1 MAFEGPLAGFYGGAG
16 AEQDLATG
24 ALNQQLVRQQ
34 IADYQALAANRQL
47 EGQQKMMEI
56 ERARQLQAV
65 TQMALGGGAPTP
77 AAGAPAPAATMNA
90 LATPGA
96 APAAPGAPAASIPG
110 LLQPGNIDLLSRPV
124 VRNKDGSI
132 STVRSM
138 SIGVD
143 GKEILIPT
151 VSDDGR
157 VMSDKE
163 AIDTYKKTGKNLGV
177 FDTPESATQYAKQ
190 LHNQQAQLY
199 GAPAAAPAAGGGGA
213 MDLGA
218 MATTIG
224 QNVIKLNNAADL
236 FDRMGFPDQAK
247 QYRDQANAGFKEL
260 GTFTKDQATAQR
272 EKLESAVKESKL
284 LNDVAVTVDPKKPE
298 TIENAKALLRNFYRD
313 DPSASQLIDSPQ
325 FPSIIRQVATQSKE
339 AVEKLKVQA
348 QTQEAQA
355 RAALD
360 ATKRVKEQYDVAEAK
375 RVEDEVQRLNLARKA
390 GDPTVTTEQIRAK
403 SRKLGELEAQAAAAD
418 EGITVGGK
426 GSAQERARGEQIIGA
441 TKELARS
448 MNVISELPVS
458 TSGGVFGSRKPSTG
472 FFDAPLNSIAGALTP
487 AAARQYSIASSNVG
501 QALAIIESGGY
512 KPGQTQINNYQEKL
526 RWNPSDTI
534 ATKLFTLADLKAQAR
549 ERTDVVMANPAIPK
563 EQKELVKQVF
573 EKLDKL
579 VPFEP
584 EDIAKA
590 ENRKLS
596 IKDYIKE
603 KGTGKGS
610 TDKSANVP
618 ALPTGFTLDK

>member
-56 ERARQLQAV
+56 ERAKQLQAV
-65 TQMALGGGAPTP
+65 TQMALGGGAPAP
-77 AAGAPAPAATMNA
+77 AAGAPAPVATMNA

-96 APAAPGAPAASIPG
+96 APAAPGAPA
-110 LLQPGNIDLLSRPV
+110 
-124 VRNKDGSI
+124 
-132 STVRSM
+132 
-138 SIGVD
+138 
-143 GKEILIPT
+143 PT
-151 VSDDGR
+151 G
-157 VMSDKE
+157 
-163 AIDTYKKTGKNLGV
+163 
-177 FDTPESATQYAKQ
+177 
-190 LHNQQAQLY
+190 
-199 GAPAAAPAAGGGGA
+199 GAPAAMGGSAPAPAAMGGGGGA
-213 MDLGA
+213 PAINIGT
-218 MATTIG
+218 MAAKIG
-224 QNVIKLNNAADL
+224 QNVARFNEAADL

-260 GTFTKDQATAQR
+260 GAFTKDQATVQR
-272 EKLESAVKESKL
+272 ENLESAVKEQQIL
-284 LNDVAVTVDPKKPE
+284 ERAAITIDPKKPE
-298 TIENAKALLRNFYRD
+298 TIENAKTMLRNYYKGD
-313 DPSASQLIDSPQ
+313 ENALQLIDSPQ

-487 AAARQYSIASSNVG
+487 ASARQYSIASSNVG

>member
-56 ERARQLQAV
+56 ERAKQLQAV
-65 TQMALGGGAPTP
+65 TQMALGGGAPAP
-77 AAGAPAPAATMNA
+77 AAGAPAPVATMNA

-96 APAAPGAPAASIPG
+96 APAAPGAPA
-110 LLQPGNIDLLSRPV
+110 
-124 VRNKDGSI
+124 
-132 STVRSM
+132 
-138 SIGVD
+138 
-143 GKEILIPT
+143 PT
-151 VSDDGR
+151 G
-157 VMSDKE
+157 
-163 AIDTYKKTGKNLGV
+163 
-177 FDTPESATQYAKQ
+177 
-190 LHNQQAQLY
+190 
-199 GAPAAAPAAGGGGA
+199 GAPAAMGGSAPAPAAMGGGGGA
-213 MDLGA
+213 PAINIGA

-224 QNVIKLNNAADL
+224 QNVSKLNNAADL

-418 EGITVGGK
+418 ESITVGGK

>member
-1 MAFEGPLAGFYGGAG
+1 MAFEGPLAGFYGGAS
-16 AEQDLATG
+16 AEQNLATG

-34 IADYQALAANRQL
+34 IADYQALAANRQI
-47 EGQQKMMEI
+47 EGQQKMMELQ
-56 ERARQLQAV
+56 RAKQLQAV
-65 TQMALGGGAPTP
+65 TQMALGGGVSAQSPT
-77 AAGAPAPAATMNA
+77 GAPAPAATMNA

-96 APAAPGAPAASIPG
+96 APAAPGAPAPAG
-110 LLQPGNIDLLSRPV
+110 
-124 VRNKDGSI
+124 
-132 STVRSM
+132 
-138 SIGVD
+138 
-143 GKEILIPT
+143 
-151 VSDDGR
+151 
-157 VMSDKE
+157 
-163 AIDTYKKTGKNLGV
+163 
-177 FDTPESATQYAKQ
+177 
-190 LHNQQAQLY
+190 
-199 GAPAAAPAAGGGGA
+199 GAPAPAGGAPAPAAMGGGGGAPMGGGGA
-213 MDLGA
+213 MGGRGARDLGA

-224 QNVIKLNNAADL
+224 QNVSKLNNAADL

-418 EGITVGGK
+418 EGITPGIK

-441 TKELARS
+441 TKELQRS
-448 MNVISELPVS
+448 MSVISELPIS
-458 TSGGVFGSRKPSTG
+458 TSSGAFGYRKPSTG

-487 AAARQYSIASSNVG
+487 AVARQYNIASSNMG
-501 QALAIIESGGY
+501 QALAIIDAGGY
-512 KPGQTQINNYQEKL
+512 KPSQGQVNTYQEKL
-526 RWNPSDTI
+526 RWNPTDSI

-549 ERTDVVMANPAIPK
+549 ERTDVVLANPAIPK
-563 EQKELVKQVF
+563 EQKEIVKQTF
-573 EKLDKL
+573 EKFDQFI
-579 VPFEP
+579 PFEP
-584 EDIAKA
+584 EDIARA
-590 ENRKLS
+590 ENQNKNQS
-596 IKDYIKE
+596 IKDYIKQ
-603 KGTGKGS
+603 KGLGKGS

>member
-56 ERARQLQAV
+56 ERAKQLQAV
-65 TQMALGGGAPTP
+65 TQMALGGGAPAP
-77 AAGAPAPAATMNA
+77 AAGTPAPAAAMNA

-96 APAAPGAPAASIPG
+96 APAAPGAPAPAG
-110 LLQPGNIDLLSRPV
+110 
-124 VRNKDGSI
+124 
-132 STVRSM
+132 
-138 SIGVD
+138 
-143 GKEILIPT
+143 
-151 VSDDGR
+151 
-157 VMSDKE
+157 
-163 AIDTYKKTGKNLGV
+163 
-177 FDTPESATQYAKQ
+177 
-190 LHNQQAQLY
+190 
-199 GAPAAAPAAGGGGA
+199 GAPVPAAMGGGGAPMGGGGA

-224 QNVIKLNNAADL
+224 QNVSKLNNAADL

-247 QYRDQANAGFKEL
+247 KYRDQANAGFKEL

-272 EKLESAVKESKL
+272 EKLESATKESQL
-284 LNDVAVTVDPKKPE
+284 LERAAITIDPKKPE
-298 TIENAKALLRNFYRD
+298 TIENAKALLRNYYKD
-313 DPSASQLIDSPQ
+313 DPSASQLLDSPQ

-348 QTQEAQA
+348 QTQESQA

-418 EGITVGGK
+418 EGITAGGK

-584 EDIAKA
+584 DVAQA